1 MVYSIVVFQ
10 LLYVNPVCSVQ
21 LIVNSIGSL
30 TGPGFLKLTI
40 SPFVA
45 LLNLNHRKINSDFDH
60 HYLGSFMPVQN
71 RPKQMYFTK
80 ERRLSFFLNGYRCF
94 LGMYG
99 EDMDVSSV
107 GVSIF

>member
-1 MVYSIVVFQ
+1 M
-10 LLYVNPVCSVQ
+10 Q
-21 LIVNSIGSL
+21 LIVNSIGFL
-30 TGPGFLKLTI
+30 TGPGCLKLI